1 MNVLVIGGGG
11 REHALAW
18 KLVHSPRVG
27 KVFVAPGNAGTA
39 REEGIENVPL
49 SDHAKLVEFAKA
61 EKIALTVVGPEAS
74 LAAGVVDAF
83 NAAGLKIFG
92 PTQRAAQ
99 LESSKDFAKAFM
111 QRHRIPTA
119 AHQTF
124 ADPTLAHAYV
134 EKRGAPIVIKADGL
148 AAGKGVVVAATVAE
162 AHVAI
167 DMMLVGNAMGIQHT
181 DAGPRVVIE
190 DFLDGEEASFIVI
203 ADGRHALALATS
215 QDHKRLRD
223 GDVGPNTGGMG
234 AYSPAPVVTPQL
246 HARIMREVI
255 QPAIAGM
262 AEEGMPFTGF
272 LYAGLMIEKTNKVNV
287 VEFNC
292 RLGDPE
298 AQPILLRLKSDLT
311 VLIDSALAGTLDKV
325 EADWDTRAALG
336 VVLAAHGYPD
346 APRKGDVIAGIPGKD
361 ENAANDYHVFHSG
374 TALDGDKLVVNG
386 GRVLCVTAL
395 GHNVK
400 TAQRRAYE
408 VADRIRFAGMQM
420 RRDVGHRAIKT
431 PVV

>member
-83 NAAGLKIFG
+83 NAAGLRIFG

-124 ADPTLAHAYV
+124 TDPTLAHAYV

-148 AAGKGVVVAATVAE
+148 AAGKGVVVAATAPE
-162 AHVAI
+162 AHAAFSVRI
-167 DMMLVGNAMGIQHT
+167 PP
-181 DAGPRVVIE
+181 AGSRRLPAFARTPDPDQPR
-190 DFLDGEEASFIVI
+190 
-203 ADGRHALALATS
+203 
-215 QDHKRLRD
+215 
-223 GDVGPNTGGMG
+223 
-234 AYSPAPVVTPQL
+234 
-246 HARIMREVI
+246 
-255 QPAIAGM
+255 
-262 AEEGMPFTGF
+262 
-272 LYAGLMIEKTNKVNV
+272 
-287 VEFNC
+287 
-292 RLGDPE
+292 
-298 AQPILLRLKSDLT
+298 
-311 VLIDSALAGTLDKV
+311 
-325 EADWDTRAALG
+325 
-336 VVLAAHGYPD
+336 
-346 APRKGDVIAGIPGKD
+346 
-361 ENAANDYHVFHSG
+361 
-374 TALDGDKLVVNG
+374 
-386 GRVLCVTAL
+386 
-395 GHNVK
+395 
-400 TAQRRAYE
+400 RR
-408 VADRIRFAGMQM
+408 R
-420 RRDVGHRAIKT
+420 
-431 PVV
+431 